1 VERKLLVTPKS
12 TKALTRYLLILT
24 GILILNISPIPYRF
38 YTVFSSFRSH
48 LSSELSSFLE
58 YTRLFPSPL
67 YIVSSIVRSK
77 RSNPPSNS
85 LSVLNY
91 KGSIVEFLSV

>member
-1 VERKLLVTPKS
+1 VERKLLVTLES
-12 TKALTRYLLILT
+12 TKALTHYLLILT
-24 GILILNISPIPYRF
+24 GILILSISPIPYRF

-48 LSSELSSFLE
+48 LFGELPSFLE

-85 LSVLNY
+85 PSGLNY
-91 KGSIVEFLSV
+91 KGSIVRFL

>member
-1 VERKLLVTPKS
+1 VERKLLVTLKS

-24 GILILNISPIPYRF
+24 GILILSVSPIPRGF
-38 YTVFSSFRSH
+38 YIVFSSFRSY
-48 LSSELSSFLE
+48 LSDKLPSFLE
-58 YTRLFPSPL
+58 YTLLFSSPL

-77 RSNPPSNS
+77 RSNLPSNS

-91 KGSIVEFLSV
+91 KGSIVGSP

>member
-1 VERKLLVTPKS
+1 VKRKLLVTLES

-24 GILILNISPIPYRF
+24 SILIPSVSPIPYRF

-48 LSSELSSFLE
+48 LFGELPSFLE

-67 YIVSSIVRSK
+67 YIISSIVRSK
-77 RSNPPSNS
+77 RSNPPGNS
-85 LSVLNY
+85 LSVLDY
-91 KGSIVEFLSV
+91 KGSIIGFL